1 MTSPN
6 FETDRLGLF
15 VTKVTD
21 YAIYMLTPTGIV
33 TSWNAG
39 AERFKGYTA
48 EEIIGHHFSRF
59 YTPEDQ
65 AAGMPARA
73 IETALSTGKFEDEGW
88 RVRKDGSLFRAN
100 VVLDPVF
107 DHDGSLLGFTKITRD
122 VSEKYAAAEKL
133 HASEERFRLLVQ
145 SVTDYA
151 IYMLSPTGVI
161 TNWNEGAKR
170 IKKLT
175 FEEVEGTH
183 FSRFYTEEDRL
194 DRLPERALRTA
205 REEGRFEHEGWRV
218 RGDGSAFWAHVVIDP
233 VYDSNRELIGF
244 AKITR
249 DITERREANLA
260 LERTKEA
267 LHQAQ
272 KLEAIGKL
280 TGGIAHDF
288 NNLLSVIIN
297 GIDILRTVPNPTQQ
311 RKIIDSMER
320 AAQRGSSL
328 TSQLLAFAR
337 QQPLEVQS
345 HDVNRVISSF
355 EAVLRRAIPSSARF
369 KIKKAPVGRVLTD
382 ITQFESA
389 LLNLVINARDALGE
403 HGNITIETCQAAVAP
418 NELQQIPAGD
428 YVIITVADDG
438 SGMSPEVQTR
448 ALEPFFTTKP
458 VGKGTGLGLSQVY
471 GLMQQTGGHLK
482 IESAIGVG
490 TRISMYIPAQ
500 SSTDTTIHPD
510 AQPMDKVLVV
520 DDQPDV
526 LDMAVTLFS
535 SLGYDPLAANSGTE
549 ALNVL
554 RQNQDIKVLF
564 SDVVMPGM
572 DGVALATA
580 AKALLPQLKIV
591 LASGYMS
598 GSLRE
603 RFGDVLSN
611 FDVIAKPYRLPDLVK
626 RLGC

>member
-1 MTSPN
+1 MTHPN
-6 FETDRLGLF
+6 LETDRLGLF

-21 YAIYMLTPTGIV
+21 YAIYMLSPTGIV

-39 AERFKGYTA
+39 AERFKGYKA
-48 EEIIGHHFSRF
+48 EEIIGHHFSCF

-65 AAGMPARA
+65 AAGVPAKA
-73 IETALSTGKFEDEGW
+73 MQTALSSGKFEDEGW
-88 RVRKDGSLFRAN
+88 RVRKDGTLFRAN
-100 VVLDPVF
+100 VVLDPVV
-107 DHDGSLLGFTKITRD
+107 DQDGTLLGFTKITRD
-122 VSEKYAAAEKL
+122 VSEKYLAAEEL

-151 IYMLSPTGVI
+151 IYMLSPTGII

-170 IKKLT
+170 IKRLT

-183 FSRFYTEEDRL
+183 FSRFYTEEDLL
-194 DRLPERALRTA
+194 DKLPERALRTA
-205 REEGRFEHEGWRV
+205 REDGRFEHEGWRV
-218 RGDGSAFWAHVVIDP
+218 RGDGTTFWAHVVIDP
-233 VYDSNRELIGF
+233 VYNSNHDLIGF

-249 DITERREANLA
+249 DITERREANLT

-272 KLEAIGKL
+272 KLESIGKL

-288 NNLLSVIIN
+288 NNLLNVIIN
-297 GIDILRTVPNPTQQ
+297 GIDLLQTISNPTQQ

-320 AAQRGSSL
+320 AAQRGSTL
-328 TSQLLAFAR
+328 TKQLLAFAR

-369 KIKKAPVGRVLTD
+369 KIKKAPAGRVMTD
-382 ITQFESA
+382 ISQFESA

-403 HGNITIETCQAAVAP
+403 HGNITIETCQAIVAKDEIP
-418 NELQQIPAGD
+418 QVPAGD
-428 YVIITVADDG
+428 YVVVTVSDDG
-438 SGMSPEVQTR
+438 SGMSPEVQAR
-448 ALEPFFTTKP
+448 ALEPFFTTKA

-471 GLMQQTGGHLK
+471 GLMQQTGGHLS
-482 IESAIGVG
+482 IDSTVGAG
-490 TRISMYIPAQ
+490 TRISMYFPAQ
-500 SSTDTTIHPD
+500 SSVDATAHPD
-510 AQPMDKVLVV
+510 AHPMDKVLVV

-549 ALNVL
+549 ALRVL
-554 RQNQDIKVLF
+554 KQNRDIKVLF

-580 AKALLPQLKIV
+580 ARELLPQLKVV

-603 RFGDVLSN
+603 KFGDMLTN